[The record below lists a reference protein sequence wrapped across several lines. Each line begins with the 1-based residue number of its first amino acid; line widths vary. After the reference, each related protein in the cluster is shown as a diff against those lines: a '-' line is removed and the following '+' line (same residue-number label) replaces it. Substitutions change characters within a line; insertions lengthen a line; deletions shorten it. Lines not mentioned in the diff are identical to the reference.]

1 MPGLCQARVIEPG
14 VLAKEW
20 RENRQRAASQGG
32 RPAIHRMQ
40 TTAWES
46 PVARTGSPDGKELVE
61 REGMST
67 RSLNVDHSITGMGE
81 EPGQARAVSG
91 HADPLRNG
99 HGFPIK
105 RKGDVCLYAKGSA
118 FSLITGDLIN
128 RAIRFIPDRF
138 GPALRIPMC
147 RYQGVLRDSAM
158 LGSRHFSPHNPRY
171 VENQREKSRNGKSTS
186 QCSPGVQGNP
196 CWGTL
201 GQVTGDRPSSAS

>member
-1 MPGLCQARVIEPG
+1 MPYSPIGESPSPLHSFTFNVDPVKHMSKYVPGLCQARVIEPG

-46 PVARTGSPDGKELVE
+46 PVARTASPDGEELVE

-67 RSLNVDHSITGMGE
+67 RSLNVYHSITGMGE

-118 FSLITGDLIN
+118 FSLIAGDLIN
-128 RAIRFIPDRF
+128 RAIRSIPDRF

-147 RYQGVLRDSAM
+147 RHQGVLRDSAM
-158 LGSRHFSPHNPRY
+158 LGSRHFFPAQSPLR
-171 VENQREKSRNGKSTS
+171 R
-186 QCSPGVQGNP
+186 
-196 CWGTL
+196 
-201 GQVTGDRPSSAS
+201 